1 MTAERDNEK
10 ANSRNTSLFIA
21 VAKARVWA
29 SEGWQVVVT
38 DGTGKTFTPDEF
50 EGLCGFPAP
59 KLQHFPAKP
68 PASEAEQ
75 PAAETEPFGAKPF
88 GAKVRSTAPE
98 VALPEAK
105 VGPPEAEAES
115 PEAEGEPLVAAIE
128 QPETEVET
136 PEVKQSAAEVVRP
149 ASKVERP
156 RFEGTRSASDLLS
169 RVLLIAD

>member
-10 ANSRNTSLFIA
+10 AKSRNTSLFIA

-75 PAAETEPFGAKPF
+75 PAAETAPF
-88 GAKVRSTAPE
+88 GAKVRSTAAE
-98 VALPEAK
+98 AALPETK
-105 VGPPEAEAES
+105 VGPPEAEAKP
-115 PEAEGEPLVAAIE
+115 PEAEAEPLAAAME
-128 QPETEVET
+128 QSEAEVEA
-136 PEVKQSAAEVVRP
+136 PEVKQSVAEVVRP